1 MFIHQVTVKNYRS
14 LRNVQIG
21 NLQPIVVFYG
31 DNDSGKSN
39 ILSFL
44 DYVFRPKQEQ
54 VLPETETTEAPV
66 TASVFWRG
74 EIDDF
79 SDNFYKN
86 QSDPIEFTIVVRFSR
101 QELDVI
107 TGTAEVSAKLSEEND
122 NANLSINGRG
132 RIDPIGSD
140 RAKMVLVEA
149 RLNNKSFYSTD
160 DAGPKYLSDF
170 GLAAAQAL
178 DAFNKVMGSL
188 DNGFVRVPANR
199 FIATEKEMQ
208 SSEVAQL
215 DASTFKNWLFQ
226 ISLNRDTERM
236 FRDIS
241 DEFAAEPF
249 SHGRLSLARV
259 GENLEVFVERK
270 DGFKLPLGRKGTGVQ
285 QLLMILAYVAVSK
298 APIVGIEELE
308 INLSPQSQTA
318 IFNDLL
324 RIIQGG
330 GPIKQIF
337 LTTHSPTIAKRNE
350 AAVRAISMNANEE
363 TEVSLRS
370 EGQVHDFFKFPF
382 S

>member
-1 MFIHQVTVKNYRS
+1 MFIQQLSVKNYRS
-14 LRNVQIG
+14 LRDVQIG
-21 NLQPIVVFYG
+21 NLKPVVVFYG

-39 ILSFL
+39 ILSVL
-44 DYVFRPKQEQ
+44 YDVFRPKHEQ
-54 VLPETETTEAPV
+54 VLPGTETTQAPV
-66 TASVFWRG
+66 SASVFWRG

-86 QSDPIEFTIVVRFSR
+86 QSEPIEFTIVVRFSR
-101 QELDVI
+101 QEIEVI
-107 TGTAEVSAKLSEEND
+107 TGTPEVSAQLSEEND
-122 NANLSINGRG
+122 NANLTITG
-132 RIDPIGSD
+132 RIEPVGSD

-149 RLNNKSFYSTD
+149 RLNDKSFYSTD
-160 DAGPKYLSDF
+160 DTGPKYLSDF
-170 GLAAAQAL
+170 GLPAAQAL

-188 DNGFVRVPANR
+188 DSGFIRVPANR
-199 FIATEKEMQ
+199 FIATEKEMP

-215 DASTFKNWLFQ
+215 DAATFKNWLFQ
-226 ISLNRDTERM
+226 TSLNRDIERTV
-236 FRDIS
+236 RRIS
-241 DEFAAEPF
+241 DQFAAEPF

-259 GENLEVFVERK
+259 GENLEVFIERQ

-298 APIVGIEELE
+298 TPIVGIEELE

-318 IFNDLL
+318 IFNDLMG
-324 RIIQGG
+324 IINAG

-350 AAVRAISMNANEE
+350 AAVRAVSMNDNEE

-370 EGQVHDFFKFPF
+370 EGQVGDFFMF
-382 S
+382 SFS

>member
-1 MFIHQVTVKNYRS
+1 MFIQQLSVKNFRS

-21 NLQPIVVFYG
+21 NLKPVVVFFG

-44 DYVFRPKQEQ
+44 DHVFRPKQEQ
-54 VLPETETTEAPV
+54 VLPETATTESPV
-66 TASVFWRG
+66 SASVFWRG

-79 SDNFYKN
+79 ADNFYKN
-86 QSDPIEFTIVVRFSR
+86 QLEPIEFTIVVRFSR
-101 QELDVI
+101 QEIDGI
-107 TGTAEVSAKLSEEND
+107 IGTLEVCAQLSEGND
-122 NANLSINGRG
+122 NANLTIIG
-132 RIDPIGSD
+132 RIEPIGSE

-178 DAFNKVMGSL
+178 DAFNKIMGSL

-199 FIATEKEMQ
+199 FITTEKEIARTE
-208 SSEVAQL
+208 SAQL
-215 DASTFKNWLFQ
+215 DAATFKNWLFQ
-226 ISLNRDTERM
+226 TSLNRDTEQI
-236 FRDIS
+236 FRRIS
-241 DEFAAEPF
+241 GQFADEPF

-298 APIVGIEELE
+298 APIAGIEELE
-308 INLSPQSQTA
+308 INLSPPSQTA
-318 IFNDLL
+318 IFNDLM
-324 RIIQGG
+324 RIIEAG

-337 LTTHSPTIAKRNE
+337 LTTHSPTIAKRKE
-350 AAVRAISMNANEE
+350 AAVRAVSMNADEE

-370 EGQVHDFFKFPF
+370 EGKVNDFFNYPF
-382 S
+382 C

>member
-1 MFIHQVTVKNYRS
+1 MFIQQLSVKNYRS
-14 LRNVQIG
+14 LRDVQIG
-21 NLQPIVVFYG
+21 NLTPVVVFYG

-44 DYVFRPKQEQ
+44 DYVFRQKHEQ
-54 VLPETETTEAPV
+54 VLPETETTQAPV
-66 TASVFWRG
+66 SASVFWRG

-79 SDNFYKN
+79 ADNFYKN
-86 QSDPIEFTIVVRFSR
+86 QLEPIEFTIVVRFSR
-101 QELDVI
+101 QEIDEI
-107 TGTAEVSAKLSEEND
+107 TGTPGVSAQLSEEND
-122 NANLSINGRG
+122 NANLTIIG
-132 RIDPIGSD
+132 RIESIGSD
-140 RAKMVLVEA
+140 RARMVLAEV
-149 RLNNKSFYSTD
+149 RLNNRSFYMTD
-160 DAGPKYLSDF
+160 DSGPKYLSDF
-170 GLAAAQAL
+170 GLPAAQAL
-178 DAFNKVMGSL
+178 DAFNKVMDSL

-199 FIATEKEMQ
+199 FITTEKEMP
-208 SSEVAQL
+208 STEPAEL
-215 DASTFKNWLFQ
+215 DAATFKNWLFQ
-226 ISLNRDTERM
+226 TSLNRDTEQI
-236 FRDIS
+236 FRRIS
-241 DEFAAEPF
+241 DQFAAEPF

-270 DGFKLPLGRKGTGVQ
+270 DGFKLPLARKGTGVQ

-324 RIIQGG
+324 RIIEAG

-350 AAVRAISMNANEE
+350 AAVRAVSMNANEE

-370 EGQVHDFFKFPF
+370 EGQVKDFFKVPF

>member
-1 MFIHQVTVKNYRS
+1 MFIQQLTVKNYRS

-44 DYVFRPKQEQ
+44 EDVFRPKQEQ
-54 VLPETETTEAPV
+54 VLPETATTEAPV
-66 TASVFWRG
+66 SASVFWRG

-86 QSDPIEFTIVVRFSR
+86 QSEPIEFTIVVRFSR
-101 QELDVI
+101 QEIDVI
-107 TGTAEVSAKLSEEND
+107 TGTPEVSAQLSGEND
-122 NANLSINGRG
+122 NANLTINGR
-132 RIDPIGSD
+132 IEAIGAD

-170 GLAAAQAL
+170 GLAPAQAL

-199 FIATEKEMQ
+199 FITTEKELP
-208 SSEVAQL
+208 SSESAQL
-215 DASTFKNWLFQ
+215 DAATFKNWLFQ
-226 ISLNRDTERM
+226 TSLNRDTEGN
-236 FRDIS
+236 FRRIS

-324 RIIQGG
+324 RIIQAG

-363 TEVSLRS
+363 TEVSLRT